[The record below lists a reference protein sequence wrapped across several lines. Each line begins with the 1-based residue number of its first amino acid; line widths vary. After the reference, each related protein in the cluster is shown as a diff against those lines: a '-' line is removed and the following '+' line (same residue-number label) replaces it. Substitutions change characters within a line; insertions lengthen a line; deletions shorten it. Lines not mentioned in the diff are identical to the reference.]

1 MAAGFAILAAALFG
15 LFTVAMRTALY
26 WHRDPGLGAAAAGVI
41 GLATSLVIAA
51 AAGVT
56 PGDAHP
62 RDLWRFFL
70 VGVFVPG
77 LSSILFARAVRD
89 AGPSRVAIVI
99 GTAPALSAFLA
110 ITLLGE
116 PLKAGL
122 AVGTV
127 LIVSGGF
134 VLAGEQGR
142 PHDFRLI
149 GLGFAFACALLFAT
163 RDNVVRVTA
172 THVHPD
178 PLAAAVASLAGAA
191 IVTAGIAL
199 TRHQGR
205 ALLSALR
212 PFFVA
217 GVALGGAYSA
227 LLVALD
233 RGRVTIVAPL
243 NATQSLFAVVLA
255 VILLRRAE
263 LVGVRVIA
271 AAVLVV
277 AGSVIIGLER

>member
-1 MAAGFAILAAALFG
+1 MAAGFAVLAAALFG
-15 LFTVAMRTALY
+15 LFAVAMRTALRY
-26 WHRDPGLGAAAAGVI
+26 HRDPGLGAAAAGVI
-41 GLATSLVIAA
+41 GLATSLGIAVA
-51 AAGVT
+51 ARVT
-56 PGDAHP
+56 PGDADP
-62 RDLWRFFL
+62 RDLWRFFV
-70 VGVFVPG
+70 VGLFVPG

-89 AGPSRVAIVI
+89 AGPSRAAIVI

-122 AVGTV
+122 VVGTA

-134 VLAGEQGR
+134 VLAREQER
-142 PHDFRLI
+142 PHDFRLL

-191 IVTAGIAL
+191 AVTAGIAL
-199 TRHQGR
+199 ARHQAG
-205 ALLSALR
+205 LLLR
-212 PFFVA
+212 SFRWVLVA
-217 GVALGGAYSA
+217 GIALGGAYSA

-233 RGRVTIVAPL
+233 RGRVVVVAPL

-255 VILLRRAE
+255 VIVLRRSE
-263 LVGVRVIA
+263 MVGLRLVV

>member
-26 WHRDPGLGAAAAGVI
+26 WHRDPGLGAAAAGLV
-41 GLATSLVIAA
+41 GLATSVVIAA

-62 RDLWRFFL
+62 ADLWRFFV

-122 AVGTV
+122 AIGTV
-127 LIVSGGF
+127 LIVSGGV
-134 VLAGEQGR
+134 VLALEQSR

-149 GLGFAFACALLFAT
+149 GLVFAIACALLFAT

-178 PLAAAVASLAGAA
+178 PLAATVASLAGAA
-191 IVTAGIAL
+191 AVTAGIAL
-199 TRHQGR
+199 ARHQGR
-205 ALLSALR
+205 ALVPALR

-243 NATQSLFAVVLA
+243 NATQSLFAVALALIILRKSEMVGLRVVL
-255 VILLRRAE
+255 
-263 LVGVRVIA
+263 

>member
-15 LFTVAMRTALY
+15 LFTVAMRTALR
-26 WHRDPGLGAAAAGVI
+26 WHPDPGLGAAAAGLI

-56 PGDAHP
+56 SGDAHP
-62 RDLWRFFL
+62 RDLWRFFV
-70 VGVFVPG
+70 VGLFVPG

-122 AVGTV
+122 AVGTA
-127 LIVSGGF
+127 LIVSGGI
-134 VLAGEQGR
+134 VLAGEQER
-142 PHDFRLI
+142 PHDFRLL

-191 IVTAGIAL
+191 AITTGIAL
-199 TRHQGR
+199 ARGQARLLLR
-205 ALLSALR
+205 ALRWFL
-212 PFFVA
+212 VA

-255 VILLRRAE
+255 AILLKRAE
-263 LVGVRVIA
+263 LVGPRVVV

-277 AGSVIIGLER
+277 VGSVVIGLER

>member
-1 MAAGFAILAAALFG
+1 VAAGFAILAAGLFG
-15 LFTVAMRTALY
+15 LFTVGMRTALY
-26 WHRDPGLGAAAAGVI
+26 WHRDPGLGAAAAGLI

-51 AAGVT
+51 AADVT
-56 PGDAHP
+56 AGDAHP
-62 RDLWRFFL
+62 ADVWRFFL

-127 LIVSGGF
+127 LIVSGGV
-134 VLAGEQGR
+134 VLALEQSR
-142 PHDFRLI
+142 PHDFRVI
-149 GLGFAFACALLFAT
+149 GLVFAIACALLFAT

-178 PLAAAVASLAGAA
+178 PLAATIASLAGAA
-191 IVTAGIAL
+191 AVTTGIAL
-199 TRHQGR
+199 ARGQART
-205 ALLSALR
+205 LLPAFR
-212 PFFVA
+212 WFFVA

-255 VILLRRAE
+255 LIVLRRTE
-263 LVGVRVIA
+263 MVGTRLVL

-277 AGSVIIGLER
+277 AGSVIIGIER